1 MGIKKKK
8 SILKHA
14 RLIHRNPPLEVDFN
28 GWRPMLHSV
37 KKTRKKTAS
46 KMKYAQHK
54 PNVAKNI
61 IDIASLI
68 TSCWDMKSS

>member
-1 MGIKKKK
+1 
-8 SILKHA
+8 
-14 RLIHRNPPLEVDFN
+14 
-28 GWRPMLHSV
+28 
-37 KKTRKKTAS
+37 
-46 KMKYAQHK
+46 MKYAQHK